1 VEKVLHSFK
10 HKYCI
15 GDKRMPI
22 TTLTNISVPTEG
34 AGSNSSLLMPK
45 LQYRFRVFLDNFG
58 TTGAADGTREIS
70 RQVVD
75 VTRPNVSFEQMTIEA
90 YNSRTYLAGKHT
102 WDPITLTLR
111 EDANNN
117 VQKIV
122 GQQIQRQFDFYEQ
135 SSAVSSG
142 TYKFQTRIEILDGGN
157 GAQGA
162 NIIDR
167 FHLVG
172 CYIESANY
180 NTLAYATNE
189 PVTTTLSIR
198 YDNAIQFGADEDF
211 IGIGSAVGRAS
222 NASIGGTTVTG

>member
-1 VEKVLHSFK
+1 MYRRL
-10 HKYCI
+10 
-15 GDKRMPI
+15 RMPI
-22 TTLTNISVPTEG
+22 TTLQNISVPTEG

-45 LQYRFRVFLDNFG
+45 LQYRFRVLLDNFG
-58 TTGAADGTREIS
+58 TTGGPDGTREVS

-102 WDPITLTLR
+102 WEPITLTLR

-117 VQKIV
+117 VQKVV
-122 GQQIQRQFDFYEQ
+122 GQQLQKQFDFFEQ

-142 TYKFQTRIEILDGGN
+142 SYKFQTRIEILDGGN
-157 GAQGA
+157 GANGA
-162 NIIDR
+162 NVIDR
-167 FHLVG
+167 FQLVG

-189 PVTTTLSIR
+189 AVTTTLAIR
-198 YDNAIQFGADEDF
+198 YDNAIQFGTSESF
-211 IGIGSAVGRAS
+211 EGIGEAVARAT
-222 NASIGGTTVTG
+222 AAAIGGTTVTG